1 MLGAGDLLLRPKAL
15 LLKAPA
21 FVQQGLG
28 ALLAKLETL
37 LRSQCFLS
45 QAPALLLQP
54 LLR

>member
-1 MLGAGDLLLRPKAL
+1 MSGAGDLLLRPKAL

-45 QAPALLLQP
+45 PAPALLLQP